1 MSSSDRRPVV
11 VRRVR
16 PVVAMDADD
25 ARGRGRERMTPMTT
39 TSVVRPSS
47 VVEDE

>member
-1 MSSSDRRPVV
+1 
-11 VRRVR
+11 
-16 PVVAMDADD
+16 MDADD
-25 ARGRGRERMTPMTT
+25 ARGRGRERMTPTT